1 MNGASGGLGGD
12 TGEAG
17 GMEDLDVFEP
27 DWIPEGLGST
37 LNASSTSGPGGGV
50 TIHNGGGTGSG
61 SGSGL
66 SMRKSFKSTLTRL
79 SDGSGR
85 RMRKTSR
92 SSLLGD
98 KEMGLGSESSGRPG
112 SSRAASPSTNT
123 NQAQIQQQQQQNQQY
138 RGLGIGRPEVDAG
151 GTVRKAVGPKD
162 THYFDTVAEY
172 SGLSIPIRVPL
183 SIFPEEVGDVS
194 RGTKSRCGTLPVLTF
209 FPGPTVLDHT
219 AHPDVYAFSTGTL
232 RPTVS
237 PSTAYRGRIHTS
249 YHPLAQRATDPEE
262 DHLPGSWTTSGTCG
276 QLRPGGVCADGT
288 RPAWV
293 CREGFPLFES
303 GWAGHSRR
311 GSGVHR
317 RCNKSAFRRSAAYVG
332 SLVQPRDGQDHSLEG
347 SHER

>member
-1 MNGASGGLGGD
+1 MVKALAICTTKPYIQIYKVSQSSWDICDTVRRDTVYLIVSSAVLYEPKFHLWSRQPLLLLALEEYYQSSSPQVLAKLFDSLNNVSLRGCPTLSRAERIILRNSERKDLFAEKFINPGSGLGLGLGGNVNAASGGVKGD

-27 DWIPEGLGST
+27 DWVPEGLGST

-50 TIHNGGGTGSG
+50 TIHNGGSGSISG

-79 SDGSGR
+79 SDGGGR

-98 KEMGLGSESSGRPG
+98 KEIGLGSESSGRPG

-138 RGLGIGRPEVDAG
+138 RGLGIGRPEVGAG

-183 SIFPEEVGDVS
+183 SIFPEEVGDV
-194 RGTKSRCGTLPVLTF
+194 G
-209 FPGPTVLDHT
+209 
-219 AHPDVYAFSTGTL
+219 
-232 RPTVS
+232 
-237 PSTAYRGRIHTS
+237 
-249 YHPLAQRATDPEE
+249 
-262 DHLPGSWTTSGTCG
+262 
-276 QLRPGGVCADGT
+276 
-288 RPAWV
+288 
-293 CREGFPLFES
+293 
-303 GWAGHSRR
+303 
-311 GSGVHR
+311 
-317 RCNKSAFRRSAAYVG
+317 
-332 SLVQPRDGQDHSLEG
+332 
-347 SHER
+347 

>member
-1 MNGASGGLGGD
+1 
-12 TGEAG
+12 
-17 GMEDLDVFEP
+17 
-27 DWIPEGLGST
+27 
-37 LNASSTSGPGGGV
+37 V

-79 SDGSGR
+79 SDGGGR

-98 KEMGLGSESSGRPG
+98 KEVGMGSESSGRPG

-194 RGTKSRCGTLPVLTF
+194 
-209 FPGPTVLDHT
+209 
-219 AHPDVYAFSTGTL
+219 
-232 RPTVS
+232 
-237 PSTAYRGRIHTS
+237 
-249 YHPLAQRATDPEE
+249 
-262 DHLPGSWTTSGTCG
+262 
-276 QLRPGGVCADGT
+276 
-288 RPAWV
+288 
-293 CREGFPLFES
+293 
-303 GWAGHSRR
+303 
-311 GSGVHR
+311 
-317 RCNKSAFRRSAAYVG
+317 
-332 SLVQPRDGQDHSLEG
+332 
-347 SHER
+347 